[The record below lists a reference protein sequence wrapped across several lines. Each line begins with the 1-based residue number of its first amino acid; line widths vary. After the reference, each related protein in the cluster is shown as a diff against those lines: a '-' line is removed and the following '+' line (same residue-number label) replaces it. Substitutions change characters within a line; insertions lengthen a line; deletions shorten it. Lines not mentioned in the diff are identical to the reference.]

1 MSGPEVTT
9 TGGRVRGTVDA
20 GVNVFLGIPFAKPPI
35 GALRLAAPEPV
46 EPWHGVRP
54 ADSFGPPPPQ
64 IVPAIA
70 RPALDHAARMT
81 APPVPVAAPP
91 WPVYGVYGYPPHPVQ
106 PAHPTVPYPA
116 YNPYRT

>member
-1 MSGPEVTT
+1 MPTVRLHVALDGATATHLPGALPGRVSADEGGPRRGAGVPLDPAAAEPVMSGPEVTT

-54 ADSFGPPPPQ
+54 ADSF
-64 IVPAIA
+64 
-70 RPALDHAARMT
+70 
-81 APPVPVAAPP
+81 
-91 WPVYGVYGYPPHPVQ
+91 
-106 PAHPTVPYPA
+106 
-116 YNPYRT
+116 